1 MIDIQIEP
9 KQFEYDIQ
17 SMVQAFYVGHPF
29 KINEDIKESY
39 RVLNVIFK
47 DEKISASLSE
57 QEKKLFEDEI
67 FCDFKDRRD
76 TKNTLKKLLY
86 CLMKKDIGR
95 DLPWGNLTGIRP
107 AKIPGMLR
115 EQGMSDEHIRREMKE
130 TYFISD
136 NKLDLAMDV
145 SNMEQKVLSNV
156 NYKGNYS
163 LYVGIPFCPTTCLYC
178 SFTSYPLGRYKDK
191 VDKYIDSVIKEL
203 KFVGEKLKD
212 KELNSVY
219 IGGGTPTTLEPNQLN
234 RLINALKENFDFNTV
249 KEFTVEAGRPD
260 SITRDKLMV
269 LKNQNVSRISIN
281 PQTMNQETLD
291 IIGRK
296 HTIGQVVDAFN
307 MARDCG
313 MDNINMD
320 FIVGLPNETEDM
332 VKYSME
338 QVMKLSPDGIT
349 VHSLALKRGSRL
361 NMNRQKYSDLSFDNN
376 TNLMD
381 ITKEYAYEMGM
392 KPYYL
397 YRQKNMAGN
406 QENVGYSLP
415 GKEGI
420 YNILM
425 MGDYQ
430 DVWAC
435 GAGAV
440 TKLLSDD
447 RKSATRIDT
456 LKNVDQYIDRI
467 DEMIERKN
475 NYFVK

>member
-39 RVLNVIFK
+39 RVLNVIFQ

-115 EQGMSDEHIRREMKE
+115 EQGMSDEQIRREMKE

-145 SNMEQKVLSNV
+145 SNMEQKVLLNV

-178 SFTSYPLGRYKDK
+178 SFTSYPLGRYKEK
-191 VDKYIDSVIKEL
+191 VDKYIDSVIKEI

-296 HTIGQVVDAFN
+296 HTISQVVNAFN

-338 QVMKLSPDGIT
+338 QVIKLSPDGIT

-381 ITKEYAYEMGM
+381 ITKEYAYKMGM

-440 TKLLSDD
+440 TKLISDD

-467 DEMIERKN
+467 DEMIERKS